1 MKTDPAILNSLD
13 DVGGFRRFVLWIQ
26 RSIVGA
32 LVLVF
37 LSIVATTPTE
47 WPRYL
52 SLVFLLL
59 VLIVSRWQLQHSPR
73 RALMVFTVGMWLM
86 TCANV
91 LQFAGVHSATII
103 LYPFCL
109 GLAGWA
115 LGRRWLFATAAA
127 TVFFLL
133 GVGAAEV
140 LGLFHP
146 TERADTLVVTVQI
159 VVVLCVMSI
168 LAHMARQNLLN
179 SRDRAIKLTSELAQ
193 HNAEIAHR
201 EREMLLLMD
210 NVPAGV
216 ASFDAQSRLRRC
228 NMRYAA
234 IFAAHPKDIVGL
246 PISAYVPKVA
256 LDQILPFWAKA
267 LGGEPQRYRR
277 TNVDSQTGIET
288 WLDVDVL
295 PEFEN
300 AEVVGLFALLVDVSE
315 RVRTEREIRELNA
328 DLERR
333 VAYRTTELE
342 LAMGRLNE
350 SREELV
356 RSQAKAALSALVA
369 SVAHELSTPIGNS
382 VLVASTFSDLSRQLQ
397 QQVESGQLRKSNLL
411 DMCRNL
417 DEGSLLLQRN
427 LSRSETLLRNF
438 KQVAADQASEQQ
450 RPFDLAEVIAEVVS
464 SLGPSLRKS
473 PHRVVQ
479 RIEAGIIMDSLPG
492 PLGQVVINLINNAYM
507 HAFEGRLDG
516 VLAITASVQGE
527 QVTLQFADNGVG
539 IPQGV
544 LLHLFEPFFSTK
556 IGRGGTGLG
565 MSIVDSIVRKV
576 LGGAMQVQSVVGQGT
591 TLEIRLPRV
600 APPLKGA

>member
-1 MKTDPAILNSLD
+1 
-13 DVGGFRRFVLWIQ
+13 
-26 RSIVGA
+26 
-32 LVLVF
+32 
-37 LSIVATTPTE
+37 
-47 WPRYL
+47 
-52 SLVFLLL
+52 
-59 VLIVSRWQLQHSPR
+59 
-73 RALMVFTVGMWLM
+73 
-86 TCANV
+86 
-91 LQFAGVHSATII
+91 
-103 LYPFCL
+103 
-109 GLAGWA
+109 
-115 LGRRWLFATAAA
+115 
-127 TVFFLL
+127 
-133 GVGAAEV
+133 
-140 LGLFHP
+140 
-146 TERADTLVVTVQI
+146 
-159 VVVLCVMSI
+159 
-168 LAHMARQNLLN
+168 
-179 SRDRAIKLTSELAQ
+179 
-193 HNAEIAHR
+193 
-201 EREMLLLMD
+201 
-210 NVPAGV
+210 
-216 ASFDAQSRLRRC
+216 
-228 NMRYAA
+228 
-234 IFAAHPKDIVGL
+234 
-246 PISAYVPKVA
+246 
-256 LDQILPFWAKA
+256 
-267 LGGEPQRYRR
+267 
-277 TNVDSQTGIET
+277 
-288 WLDVDVL
+288 
-295 PEFEN
+295 
-300 AEVVGLFALLVDVSE
+300 
-315 RVRTEREIRELNA
+315 
-328 DLERR
+328 
-333 VAYRTTELE
+333 
-342 LAMGRLNE
+342 
-350 SREELV
+350 
-356 RSQAKAALSALVA
+356 
-369 SVAHELSTPIGNS
+369 
-382 VLVASTFSDLSRQLQ
+382 VASTFSDLSRQLQ

-600 APPLKGA
+600 ARPLKGA

>member
-1 MKTDPAILNSLD
+1 
-13 DVGGFRRFVLWIQ
+13 
-26 RSIVGA
+26 
-32 LVLVF
+32 
-37 LSIVATTPTE
+37 
-47 WPRYL
+47 
-52 SLVFLLL
+52 
-59 VLIVSRWQLQHSPR
+59 
-73 RALMVFTVGMWLM
+73 
-86 TCANV
+86 
-91 LQFAGVHSATII
+91 
-103 LYPFCL
+103 
-109 GLAGWA
+109 
-115 LGRRWLFATAAA
+115 
-127 TVFFLL
+127 
-133 GVGAAEV
+133 
-140 LGLFHP
+140 
-146 TERADTLVVTVQI
+146 
-159 VVVLCVMSI
+159 
-168 LAHMARQNLLN
+168 LN